1 MRNQAFWASIRPDKV
16 LRGLLGQ
23 IFFPMYGKKNSRK
36 TPLVS
41 GWELT
46 LNPTLRALLTGRDQK
61 FYKSTAH
68 TFGGLSRFFDHPIQ
82 KKKSGPFEPRVGSN
96 HPQGASSSMID
107 TESDLFWTTFF

>member
-1 MRNQAFWASIRPDKV
+1 
-16 LRGLLGQ
+16 
-23 IFFPMYGKKNSRK
+23 MYGKKKSRK

-82 KKKSGPFEPRVGSN
+82 KKKVVRLSP
-96 HPQGASSSMID
+96 
-107 TESDLFWTTFF
+107 ESVPIILKEHHQA